1 MFIQIR
7 EVSKTYKNGTQA
19 LKSISLEI
27 EKGEILG
34 LLGVNGSGKTT
45 LSSILSTLIPPTHG
59 DILFNGESI
68 YRDINAYRRIIGFCP
83 QKPNLNNQLSVRD
96 NLYFDA
102 LYYGFSKQEAQNK
115 FDEVVEQLSLKEYL
129 EAYPTTLSGGYK
141 QRVLIGR
148 ALMHNPS
155 FILLDEPTVGLD
167 PHIRKNL
174 WNLILKLQKQG
185 ITILLTTH
193 YLDEAEYLS
202 NRVCVLEK
210 GNVLLV
216 DTPQNLKT
224 KHATANLEDAFMKL
238 MEEETL

>member
-1 MFIQIR
+1 MFIQIKNIT
-7 EVSKTYKNGTQA
+7 KTYKNGTQA
-19 LKSISLEI
+19 LKGVSLDIKE
-27 EKGEILG
+27 GEILG

-45 LSSILSTLIPPTHG
+45 LSSILATLIPPTKG
-59 DILFNGESI
+59 EILYKGNSI
-68 YRDINAYRRIIGFCP
+68 YQDINQYRHIIGFCP

-102 LYYGFSKQEAQNK
+102 LYYGFSPQEAQSQ

-129 EAYPTTLSGGYK
+129 HAYPPTLSGGYK

-148 ALMHNPS
+148 ALMHNPE

-174 WNLILKLQKQG
+174 WNLILALQKKG

-210 GNVLLV
+210 GNVLLI

-224 KHATANLEDAFMKL
+224 KHQSANLEDAFMKL
-238 MEEETL
+238 MEEESL